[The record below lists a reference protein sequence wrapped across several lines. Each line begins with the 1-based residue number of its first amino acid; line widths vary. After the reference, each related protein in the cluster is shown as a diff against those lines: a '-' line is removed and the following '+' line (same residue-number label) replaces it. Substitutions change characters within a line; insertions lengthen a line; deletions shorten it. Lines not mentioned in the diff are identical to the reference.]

1 MARFRITLAAL
12 PALALAL
19 ALALPLALAAP
30 AAQAQSS
37 DVVLAPAPDST
48 AITAYG
54 GHVVLSKRDP
64 QTGNWALVRWHAGIV
79 DVLPV
84 AQRSVPFDADA
95 GPGRDGKPVVV
106 YSRCRQEPALP
117 SGLPPTPDWQT
128 ARGCDVYELAL
139 TGTPAERKLT
149 AVSSAS
155 QSETTP
161 STWRGGV
168 AFVRHAGG
176 AFVPKILYLAPAAK
190 RLRTLGG
197 GSVQTCSQAANC
209 GFAQRHD
216 GVDQLDLGPA
226 RAAYVWRMTGGA
238 VYGTGLVWELR
249 AVPLAGGTSVLLDS
263 GLISGA
269 CGFGLPSAPNASRN
283 PIAYL
288 DAGADCD
295 VTFTQ
300 FATADA
306 VTGAHGAAPTP
317 AGLATGAAHDGNA
330 IYWLRTKNADDVP
343 VPGALSCTVAGT
355 ACELVGSGIPAY
367 GPAPRRN
374 TAPLADIDIVASGLG
389 YRWVRGPA
397 GTRLLRPPA
406 HVPCAPSQQATYLYT
421 SARWSRGRHT
431 VRVLRQ
437 DPGKP
442 ARFIGSPQTR
452 GTPFGPG
459 FSRLLRCG
467 SRTRLTYVVKTGRTT
482 QRVRFTVARN
492 PAPK

>member
-1 MARFRITLAAL
+1 M
-12 PALALAL
+12 
-19 ALALPLALAAP
+19 
-30 AAQAQSS
+30 
-37 DVVLAPAPDST
+37 LAPAPDST

-64 QTGNWALVRWHAGIV
+64 QTGMWALVRWHAGIV

-95 GPGRDGKPVVV
+95 GPGRDGMPVVV
-106 YSRCRQEPALP
+106 YSRCRQEPALTA
-117 SGLPPTPDWQT
+117 GLAPTPDWQT

-168 AFVRHAGG
+168 AFVRHADG
-176 AFVPKILYLAPAAK
+176 AFVPRVLYLAPGAK

-197 GSVQTCSQAANC
+197 GSVQICSQAAYC

-249 AVPLAGGTSVLLDS
+249 AVALIAGARSVLLDA
-263 GLISGA
+263 GLISGT
-269 CGFGLPSAPNASRN
+269 CGFSLPSAPNAARS

-288 DAGADCD
+288 DAGSDCD
-295 VTFTQ
+295 VSATS
-300 FATADA
+300 FATVDP
-306 VTGAHGAAPTP
+306 VTGVHGAAPTP
-317 AGLATGAAHDGNA
+317 GGKAAGAAHDGNA
-330 IYWLRTKNADDVP
+330 IYWLRTKAATDVP
-343 VPGALSCTVAGT
+343 VPGALSCTVAIA
-355 ACELVGSGIPAY
+355 ACELVGSGVPAY
-367 GPAPRRN
+367 GPARSQN
-374 TAPLADIDIVASGLG
+374 TSPLADIDVVRSGQG

-397 GTRLLRPPA
+397 GTRLLRPPT
-406 HVPCAPSQQATYLYT
+406 HIPCAPSRQAAYVSLA
-421 SARWSRGRHT
+421 ARWTGAKRT
-431 VRVLRQ
+431 VRVVRT
-437 DPGKP
+437 DPGKR
-442 ARFIGSPQTR
+442 AHAVGSAGLPSGLPTS
-452 GTPFGPG
+452 T
-459 FSRLLRCG
+459 RLLRCG
-467 SRTRLTYVVKTGRTT
+467 DRTRLTYVVTSARGGGRVSF
-482 QRVRFTVARN
+482 RVARN
-492 PAPK
+492 PAPAR

>member
-1 MARFRITLAAL
+1 MVRSRVILASL
-12 PALALAL
+12 LL
-19 ALALPLALAAP
+19 LALPP
-30 AAQAQSS
+30 TAAQAQSS
-37 DVVLAPAPDST
+37 DVVLAPAPDSS

-64 QTGNWALVRWHAGIV
+64 QTGNWALVRWHAGV
-79 DVLPV
+79 ADVLPV

-95 GPGRDGKPVVV
+95 GPGRDGQPVVV
-106 YSRCRQEPALP
+106 YSRCRQEPALLT
-117 SGLPPTPDWQT
+117 GLQPTPDWQT

-139 TGTPAERKLT
+139 TGTPTERKLT

-161 STWRGGV
+161 STWRGNL
-168 AFVRHAGG
+168 AFVRHADS
-176 AFVPKILYLAPAAK
+176 AFVPKILYLAAGAK
-190 RLRTLGG
+190 RLRSLGG

-216 GVDQLDLGPA
+216 GVDQLDVGPS
-226 RAAYVWRMTGGA
+226 RAAYVWRMTGGS
-238 VYGTGLVWELR
+238 VYGIGVVWELR
-249 AVPLAGGTSVLLDS
+249 AVPLAGGRSVLLDS

-295 VTFTQ
+295 VAFTQ

-306 VTGAHGAAPTP
+306 VTGAHGATPTP
-317 AGLATGAAHDGNA
+317 GALAVGAAHDGNA
-330 IYWLRTKNADDVP
+330 IYWLRTKSTTDVP
-343 VPGALSCTVAGT
+343 VPGALACTFAS
-355 ACELVGSGIPAY
+355 ANCELVGSGVPAY
-367 GPAPRRN
+367 GLAPRRN
-374 TAPLADIDIVASGLG
+374 TAPLADIDVAASGLG

-406 HVPCAPSQQATYLYT
+406 RVPCAPSQQAAFIYAAAQWTG
-421 SARWSRGRHT
+421 AKRT

-437 DPGKP
+437 DPGKRARALGRPITRSMP
-442 ARFIGSPQTR
+442 AGQAL
-452 GTPFGPG
+452 
-459 FSRLLRCG
+459 FSKLARCG
-467 SRTRLTYVVKTGRTT
+467 SRTRLTYVVSTNRSGGRAS
-482 QRVRFTVARN
+482 FAIARN
-492 PAPK
+492 PAPARAAR

>member
-1 MARFRITLAAL
+1 MLRSRVVLASLLLLVAL
-12 PALALAL
+12 PS
-19 ALALPLALAAP
+19 AAH
-30 AAQAQSS
+30 AQSS

-48 AITAYG
+48 GITAYG
-54 GHVVLSKRDP
+54 GDVVLSKRDP
-64 QTGNWALVRWHAGIV
+64 QTGSWALVRWHAGVV

-117 SGLPPTPDWQT
+117 SGLAPTPDWQT

-139 TGTPAERKLT
+139 TGTATERKLT
-149 AVSSAS
+149 AVSSTS

-168 AFVRHAGG
+168 AFVRHVDG
-176 AFVPKILYLAPAAK
+176 AFVPKVLYLPRGAK
-190 RLRTLGG
+190 RLRSLGH
-197 GSVQTCSQAANC
+197 GSVQTCTEKVLC

-216 GVDQLDLGPA
+216 SIDQLDLGPS
-226 RAAYVWRMTGGA
+226 RAAYLWRMTGGA
-238 VYGTGLVWELR
+238 VYGTGIVWELR
-249 AVPLAGGTSVLLDS
+249 AVPLAGGRSVLLDG

-295 VTFTQ
+295 VSSTQ

-306 VTGAHGAAPTP
+306 VTGAHAAAPTP
-317 AGLATGAAHDGNA
+317 GGKAAGAAHDGNA
-330 IYWLRTKNADDVP
+330 IYWLRTKAPTDVP
-343 VPGALSCTVAGT
+343 VPGALSCTFAVA
-355 ACELVGSGIPAY
+355 ACELVGSGVPAY
-367 GPAPRRN
+367 APAPAKN
-374 TAPLADIDIVASGLG
+374 QAPQADIDVVASDLG
-389 YRWVRGPA
+389 YHWVRGPA

-406 HVPCAPSQQATYLYT
+406 HIPCAPSQQAVFIYLA
-421 SARWSRGRHT
+421 ARWTGAKRT
-431 VRVLRQ
+431 VRALRQ
-437 DPGKP
+437 DPRK
-442 ARFIGSPQTR
+442 AAHAL
-452 GTPFGPG
+452 GTPITRSMTSGVV
-459 FSRLLRCG
+459 FSKLLKCG
-467 SRTRLTYVVKTGRTT
+467 ARTRLTYVVTSRNGGGR
-482 QRVRFTVARN
+482 VSFAVARN